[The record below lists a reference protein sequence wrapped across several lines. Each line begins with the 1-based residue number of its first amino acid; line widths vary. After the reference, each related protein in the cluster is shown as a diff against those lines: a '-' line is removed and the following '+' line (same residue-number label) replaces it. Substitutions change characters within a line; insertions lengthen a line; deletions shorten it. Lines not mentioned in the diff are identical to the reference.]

1 MKNSNSQNMNALSA
15 AVDQTGITIDASQV
29 VSASAQVVT
38 TGTSTGNLKFQFSND
53 VPAQCTTD
61 SKGKLQPTNWTDI
74 ASQTVAVAAAGAVA
88 IPKFDCC
95 YQFIRTVW
103 THTNGDAGTVS
114 VEVNT
119 KGF

>member
-1 MKNSNSQNMNALSA
+1 MKNSNSQNMAALSA
-15 AVDQTGITIDASQV
+15 AADQPGITIDASQV
-29 VSASAQVVT
+29 LAASAQVVT

-53 VPAQCTTD
+53 TPAQCTTD

-74 ASQTVAVAAAGAVA
+74 ASQTVAVAGSGVVA
-88 IPKFDCC
+88 ILKFDCC
-95 YQFIRTVW
+95 YQFLRTFFV
-103 THTNGDAGTVS
+103 HTNAAAGTIT

>member
-1 MKNSNSQNMNALSA
+1 MNALSA
-15 AVDQTGITIDASQV
+15 AADQTGITIDASQV
-29 VSASAQVVT
+29 LAASAQVVV

-53 VPAQCTTD
+53 ISSQCTTD
-61 SKGKLQPTNWTDI
+61 AKGKLQPSNWTDI
-74 ASQTVAVAAAGAVA
+74 ASQTVAVAGAGAVA

-95 YQFIRTVW
+95 YQFLRTVFV
-103 THTNGDAGTVS
+103 HTNAAAGTIT